1 MLRRQQQIRTQ
12 VHQIADTCVFGVAL
26 WVAHRLRVATGD
38 FALWPLLGGYADIE
52 AFSEF
57 IWLYF
62 IILPFSP
69 LLLDWS
75 GFYRRP
81 LIASRRQTAWPLF
94 KACAVSVFGVI
105 LVMFFL
111 KIILAR
117 SVIVLFGAVSFVMMM
132 VKEELMRRWLL
143 SKYGQ
148 EQLRHRVILVGTKED
163 TERLRRDLDSQAPH
177 DLEIIAEVDINE
189 NPATAL
195 VELMHKRSATGVIL
209 SAAHTYF
216 GQIEQ
221 AIEVCEREGVE
232 VWLFADFFKTQV
244 SRTVLDEFYGR
255 PMLVFRSAPE
265 ASWQRVVK
273 EVLDVIGSLLLLLIL
288 CTVIPII
295 PLAALLIK
303 LTSPGP
309 ILFKQQR
316 SGLHGRPFTMLKFRT
331 MVSNAEQ
338 LKVELEALNEM
349 SGPVFKVT
357 NDPRVTALG
366 RFLRRYSID
375 ELPQLFNV
383 VRGEMSLVGPRPL
396 PVQEVERF
404 DDPSDRRRLSVKPGL
419 TCLWQVSG
427 RNEVSSFKEWVRLDL
442 EYIDRWSLW
451 LDLKILL
458 RTIPAVFSGTGA
470 K

>member
-12 VHQIADTCVFGVAL
+12 VHQIADTCIFGIAL
-26 WVAHRLRVATGD
+26 WAAHALRVAMGE
-38 FALWPLLGGYADIE
+38 LPIWPALGGYSEIQP
-52 AFSEF
+52 FSEY

-62 IILPFSP
+62 IVLPFSP

-81 LIASRRQTAWPLF
+81 LVASWRQTAWPLF
-94 KACAVSVFGVI
+94 KACAVAAFGVI

-111 KIILAR
+111 KITLAR
-117 SVIVLFGAVSFVMMM
+117 SVIVLFGVVSFVMMM

-143 SKYGQ
+143 SKHGQ

-163 TERLRRDLDSQAPH
+163 TGQLRRDLGSQAPH

-189 NPATAL
+189 NPASAL
-195 VELMHKRSATGVIL
+195 VELMHTRSATGVIL
-209 SAAHTYF
+209 SAAHIYF

-232 VWLFADFFKTQV
+232 VWLFADFFKTQI

-273 EVLDVIGSLLLLLIL
+273 EVIDVVAAGILLVALSPLLLG
-288 CTVIPII
+288 V
-295 PLAALLIK
+295 ALLIK

-309 ILFKQQR
+309 VLFRQQR
-316 SGLHGRPFTMLKFRT
+316 CGLHGKPFTMLKFRT

-338 LKVELEALNEM
+338 LKHELEALNEM

-357 NDPRVTALG
+357 GDPRVTKIG
-366 RFLRRYSID
+366 WFLRRYSID
-375 ELPQLFNV
+375 ELPQLLNV
-383 VRGEMSLVGPRPL
+383 LRFEMSLVGPRPL
-396 PVQEVERF
+396 PVGEVERF

-427 RNEVSSFKEWVRLDL
+427 RNEVCSFKEWVRLDL
-442 EYIDRWSLW
+442 EYIDQWSLW

-458 RTIPAVFSGTGA
+458 RTIPAVFSGVGA